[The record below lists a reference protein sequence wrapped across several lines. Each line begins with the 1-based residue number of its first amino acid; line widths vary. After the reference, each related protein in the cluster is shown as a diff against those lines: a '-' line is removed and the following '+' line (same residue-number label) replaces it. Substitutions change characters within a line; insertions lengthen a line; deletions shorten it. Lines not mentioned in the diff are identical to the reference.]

1 MHAESAK
8 GYNVSDASKRDEWDQ
23 HNRDEAK
30 ERAAQQEAA
39 GPGYKPVPSAPYAS
53 LGGSP
58 EARDAAVNV
67 AALVDEYERAAAAER
82 LAWVAARDLVAHDTG
97 SGPWNAWRD
106 AVERT
111 QKAAR
116 RLVNRATGQA

>member
-1 MHAESAK
+1 MS
-8 GYNVSDASKRDEWDQ
+8 NSDKRDEWDQ

-39 GPGYKPVPSAPYAS
+39 GSAFRPVLAAPYAS

-58 EARDAAVNV
+58 AGSEAPLDAAP
-67 AALVDEYERAAAAER
+67 LVDEYERATVAER
-82 LAWVAARDLVAHDTG
+82 RAWLAVRDVIAHEPDADG
-97 SGPWNAWRD
+97 WNAWRD

-111 QKAAR
+111 QLAVR
-116 RLVNRATGQA
+116 SLVNYETARSARS